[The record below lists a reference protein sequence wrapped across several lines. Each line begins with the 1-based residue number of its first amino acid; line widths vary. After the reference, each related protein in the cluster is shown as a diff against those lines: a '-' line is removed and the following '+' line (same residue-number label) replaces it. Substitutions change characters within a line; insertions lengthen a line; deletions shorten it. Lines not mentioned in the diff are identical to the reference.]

1 MPNDE
6 IDMDFINLNQ
16 VAHGDRKIKRCEAI
30 IRFGIFFY
38 VSFRAS
44 SKS

>member
-1 MPNDE
+1 MPDDE

-16 VAHGDRKIKRCEAI
+16 VVYGDRKRKRCEAL

>member
-1 MPNDE
+1 MPDDE
-6 IDMDFINLNQ
+6 IGMDFRNLNQ